1 MKTTLTFLLLM
12 LCSLPMVPAHAADAD
27 KASLHD
33 TIAALDHGMFD
44 SFNRCSDPAEFE
56 KHAGYFDA
64 AVEFYH
70 DNGGVTWTRDAML
83 ANTRKHACG
92 NYTRQLLPGTLEV
105 FPIKDFGAIEQGQH
119 QFCDLKGEHCDGV
132 ADFVIIWRLRDG
144 QWQATRVLS
153 YAHRAAA
160 GPTP

>member
-1 MKTTLTFLLLM
+1 MKTKLTSLLLI
-12 LCSLPMVPAHAADAD
+12 LCSLLAIPAHAADTEN
-27 KASLHD
+27 ASLHD

-44 SFNRCSDPAEFE
+44 SFNHCSDPAQFE
-56 KHAGYFDA
+56 KHAGYFDP

-70 DNGGVTWTRDAML
+70 DNGGVTWTREAML
-83 ANTRKHACG
+83 ANTRKHVCG

-105 FPIKDFGAIEQGQH
+105 FPIKDFGAIARGQH
-119 QFCDLKGEHCDGV
+119 QFCDLKGEHCDGL

-160 GPTP
+160 GPAP